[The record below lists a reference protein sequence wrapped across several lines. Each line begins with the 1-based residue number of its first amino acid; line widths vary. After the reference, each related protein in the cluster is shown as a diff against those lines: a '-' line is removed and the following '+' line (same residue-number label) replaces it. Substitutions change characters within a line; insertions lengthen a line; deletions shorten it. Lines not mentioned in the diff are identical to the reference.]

1 MGNQSAECEMWEILT
16 IISARHVA
24 TVRTS
29 PNRRFTDM
37 TCDWETIPGQGTSL
51 SSVGVLRNVA

>member
-1 MGNQSAECEMWEILT
+1 MWEMLT